1 MSYLFTFAKLP
12 ADYAEL
18 QNDLEFH
25 TQLPGKPAVARDW
38 RFILRSY
45 NYFVSYVLKKK
56 HTSTLRSMYLETD
69 IFVPNKCLS
78 FLIYKIDALI

>member
-12 ADYAEL
+12 VEYAEL

-38 RFILRSY
+38 SFILRSY
-45 NYFVSYVLKKK
+45 NYFVSYVLKKN
-56 HTSTLRSMYLETD
+56 HTSTVRCMFVETD
-69 IFVPNKCLS
+69 IFVPYKCLS
-78 FLIYKIDALI
+78 FLVYKMDA